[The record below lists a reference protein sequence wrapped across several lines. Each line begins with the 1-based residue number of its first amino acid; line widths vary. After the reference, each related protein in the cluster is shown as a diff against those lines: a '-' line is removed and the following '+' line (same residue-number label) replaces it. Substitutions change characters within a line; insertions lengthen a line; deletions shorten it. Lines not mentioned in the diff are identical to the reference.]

1 MARPNP
7 SITNGKERDMLIV
20 CDPPELGWV
29 DVRDDEHA
37 TADAE
42 MLAAPPRAP
51 HCDCE
56 QACDE
61 CVYEAVRNG

>member
-1 MARPNP
+1 
-7 SITNGKERDMLIV
+7 MLVV
-20 CDPPELGWV
+20 CDPPEMGWV
-29 DVRDDEHA
+29 DLRDDEQA

-42 MLAAPPRAP
+42 MLAAPRSP

-61 CVYEAVRNG
+61 CVMDAVRHG